1 MDPLFYAL
9 IIAMSLTVLCEGA
22 LWWMFRTKISALIFP
37 HELDTSYF
45 RFASMRR
52 LRIVAVVHVIVVSF
66 CMGAFCLYLW

>member
-9 IIAMSLTVLCEGA
+9 LIAIGVTVLCEGA
-22 LWWMFRTKISALIFP
+22 IWWMFRTKISALIFP

-52 LRIVAVVHVIVVSF
+52 LRIVGIVHVIVTAI
-66 CMGAFCLYLW
+66 CMIAFCIYLW